1 MRSESRSRCSWAAR
15 HTWPPS
21 CSVEA
26 GAGQVGDEQRHRS
39 ALQLVLQV
47 EHQAGVAGE
56 ARQVV
61 HGDGG
66 DFAGGEGREECLVAI
81 SVSGEARVVST

>member
-1 MRSESRSRCSWAAR
+1 
-15 HTWPPS
+15 
-21 CSVEA
+21 
-26 GAGQVGDEQRHRS
+26 
-39 ALQLVLQV
+39 VLQV